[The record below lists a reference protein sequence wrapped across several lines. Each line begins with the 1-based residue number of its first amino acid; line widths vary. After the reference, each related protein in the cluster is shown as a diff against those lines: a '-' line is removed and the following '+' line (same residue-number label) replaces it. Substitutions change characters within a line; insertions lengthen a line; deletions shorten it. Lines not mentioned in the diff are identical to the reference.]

1 MGNKKWETGKWGN
14 GTATPGTLTQ
24 VKEDN
29 RLYMCKVASSSISI
43 YRGGTRPYW

>member
-14 GTATPGTLTQ
+14 ETATLGTSTQ

-29 RLYMCKVASSSISI
+29 RMYTLCKVASS
-43 YRGGTRPYW
+43 RGGTRPYW